1 MKKLGYLLFAFFFRV
16 GRLFP
21 VKRKK
26 VVLFNGHNSGLNGN
40 LLEIMQ
46 AMKRQQEER
55 KVKHRDRFSF
65 VFYAKRDLLYSGGLF
80 GKICG
85 VFVFFVVLP
94 VRMATAGKIFL
105 NDNFLPLGYCEPSKE
120 TQVIQLWHGAGAFK
134 KFGLSVEKNE
144 MVRERVKQANAR
156 ITHLFITSKQVLPF
170 YEEAFGI
177 DRDRIYVTG
186 VPITDL
192 YFNEIN
198 KQKGKR
204 IFYCQYPLLQD
215 KKILLYTPT
224 FRNTEKENA
233 EIMEH
238 FDVQK
243 IHEVLGDSWVILI
256 KMHPKYPVDN
266 VPENS
271 FCYNIT
277 NYSDMTDLYFVS
289 DLMITDYSSTIVEY
303 VLLDK
308 PVILYAYDYKK
319 YDRGFYRDYE
329 TTVPGPVAHTEKE
342 LLAFLREDQKKNQKR
357 QDFANLQ
364 YDDRDGK
371 ASERILAVLDK

>member
-40 LLEIMQ
+40 LLEIMR

-94 VRMATAGKIFL
+94 VRMATAGRIFL
-105 NDNFLPLGYCEPSKE
+105 NDNFLPLGYCKPSKE

-134 KFGLSVEKNE
+134 KFGLSVEKNG

-177 DRDRIYVTG
+177 DRSRIYVTG

-192 YFNEIN
+192 YFDEIN

-204 IFYCQYPLLQD
+204 LFYSQYPLLQD

-233 EIMEH
+233 EIMAH

-277 NYSDMTDLYFVS
+277 NYSDMTALYFVS

-342 LLAFLREDQKKNQKR
+342 LLAFLRDDQKKNQKR

-371 ASERILAVLDK
+371 ASERILAVLDR

>member
-40 LLEIMQ
+40 LLEIMR

-94 VRMATAGKIFL
+94 VRMATAGRIFL
-105 NDNFLPLGYCEPSKE
+105 NDNFLPLGYCKPSKE

-134 KFGLSVEKNE
+134 KFGLSVEKNG

-177 DRDRIYVTG
+177 DRSRIYVTG

-192 YFNEIN
+192 YFDEIN

-204 IFYCQYPLLQD
+204 LFYSQYPLLQD

-233 EIMEH
+233 EIMAH

-277 NYSDMTDLYFVS
+277 NYSDMTALYFVS

-342 LLAFLREDQKKNQKR
+342 LLAFLRDDQKKNQKR
-357 QDFANLQ
+357 QGFANLQ

-371 ASERILAVLDK
+371 ASERILAVLDR